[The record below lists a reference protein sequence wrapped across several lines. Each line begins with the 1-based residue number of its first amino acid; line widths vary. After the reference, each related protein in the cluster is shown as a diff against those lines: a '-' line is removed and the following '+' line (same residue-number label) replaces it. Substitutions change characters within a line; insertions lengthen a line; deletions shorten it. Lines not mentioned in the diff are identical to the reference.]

1 MGAETPLIDPFGRE
15 ITDLRV
21 SITDR
26 CNFRCSYCMPEDGM
40 QWLDR
45 AELLSFEEIARIAR
59 VMATAFRLRSVRI
72 TGGEPTVRAQL
83 PSLIAQLAAIRRTD
97 GTGLEISMTTNGA
110 TFALLADD
118 LVTAGLA
125 RVNISL
131 DTLRPERFEQ
141 VTRRNRLERVI
152 EGIDA
157 AIRAGLAPVKLNTVV
172 MRGVNDDEL
181 PELVRFAID
190 RGIEVRFIEFM
201 PLDGDGHWSP
211 HGVVSEAEI
220 LERLATHFSFHPLA
234 RSSAPATT
242 YELDD
247 GSGRF
252 GVIPTVTHPFCDA
265 CDRVRLSAE
274 GRLRTCLFA
283 LDEHDLRPLLRGGA
297 DDDALAE
304 RIASIVAT
312 KWRGH
317 QIGTV
322 RFRRPTK
329 SMSQIGG

>member
-1 MGAETPLIDPFGRE
+1 MDAATPLIDPFGRE

-26 CNFRCSYCMPEDGM
+26 CNFRCTYCMPEEGM
-40 QWLDR
+40 HWLDR
-45 AELLSFEEIARIAR
+45 GELLSFEEITRIAR
-59 VMATAFRLRSVRI
+59 VMATAFRLQSVRI
-72 TGGEPTVRAQL
+72 TGGEPTVRAQV
-83 PSLIAQLAAIRRTD
+83 PSLIEQLAQVRRPD
-97 GTGLEISMTTNGA
+97 GTGLELSMTTNGA

-118 LVTAGLA
+118 LVSAGLA

-131 DTLRPERFEQ
+131 DTLRPERFAQ
-141 VTRRNRLERVI
+141 ITRRTRLERVI

-157 AIRAGLAPVKLNTVV
+157 AIRVGLSPVKLNTVV
-172 MRGVNDDEL
+172 MRGVNEDEL
-181 PELVRFAID
+181 PDLVHFAVD

-211 HGVVSEAEI
+211 RDVVSEAEM
-220 LERLATHFSFHPLA
+220 LELLAAHFSFHPLA

-265 CDRVRLSAE
+265 CDRVRLSAD

-297 DDDALAE
+297 GDDALAE
-304 RIASIVAT
+304 RIVAIVGT
-312 KWRGH
+312 KWAGH

-322 RFRRPTK
+322 RFRRPSK